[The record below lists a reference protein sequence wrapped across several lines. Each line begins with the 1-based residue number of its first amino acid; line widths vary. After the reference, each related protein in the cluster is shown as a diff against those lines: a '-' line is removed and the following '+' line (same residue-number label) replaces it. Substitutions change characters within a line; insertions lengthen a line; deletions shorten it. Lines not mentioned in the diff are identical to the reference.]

1 MITFDELNKTP
12 RNVLPTTTKTPAEQ
26 FLEDVES
33 KIKFDFSEGKEFT
46 EIKCQNDI
54 IHGQH
59 LKKYLK
65 SFGYKVELRKIYDN
79 YYQQNVPDTLKIW
92 LKK

>member
-1 MITFDELNKTP
+1 MITFEELIKTP
-12 RNVLPTTTKTPAEQ
+12 RNVPTNITKTPAEQ
-26 FLEDVES
+26 FIEDVEA
-33 KIKFDFSEGKEFT
+33 KIKFDYSEGKEFT
-46 EIKCQNDI
+46 EIKCKNDI

-79 YYQQNVPDTLKIW
+79 YYQQNVPDTIKIW